1 MHAGARLAIFFFL
14 RMESMQWCV
23 CGVVEHHDVKEK
35 AKIFVRCDLS
45 HVSYLFPC
53 FSGFPPQF
61 CHIFLVFLTCCVCKT
76 HPGFYLIWAGPIIIW
91 ASPAPA
97 RRAISRGPTS
107 TAPTPRRPEPR

>member
-61 CHIFLVFLTCCVCKT
+61 CHIFIVFVTCFVCKT
-76 HPGFYLIWAGPIIIW
+76 HDGFCLACRVCGARCRVPWLRCGW
-91 ASPAPA
+91 SLAPL
-97 RRAISRGPTS
+97 T
-107 TAPTPRRPEPR
+107 TATGAFYAEKNK